1 MNSLLDIV
9 GLILDLLNN
18 FSQKGG
24 FRYWLIAA
32 GAVVPLVFFG
42 AAQACRLW
50 NRSYKPT
57 PFLIS
62 SIAIASLFSGLSI
75 LVWPA
80 TEFIDEVVELNV
92 LAWAQHLETHTVKTD
107 PEWERRWKDFGYPG
121 GGEGTTPW
129 FGALAYNTRKMLE
142 DKNDERF
149 YQPPISSSANGMN
162 IVVFSNPDTYTHE
175 VDFEFS
181 EGLGEFRR
189 AHPFIG
195 NRLPLQRFEIGRDQ
209 YERLLESYS
218 RSKEQ
223 QRSPEGTISYS
234 TIARLLSVQ
243 ILSFLIP
250 EHTER
255 LATSIRIALVVL
267 AFLCIALPL
276 LASGIASY
284 TQIQTDLSKSNSRVG
299 GGGGVPKASPNS
311 YRQRLRG
318 RR

>member
-1 MNSLLDIV
+1 MNTLVDVVELV
-9 GLILDLLNN
+9 LDLLSN

-24 FRYWLIAA
+24 FRNWLIAA
-32 GAVVPLVFFG
+32 AVAVPLVFFG
-42 AAQACRLW
+42 AAHACRLW
-50 NRSYKPT
+50 NRYYKPT
-57 PFLIS
+57 PFLVS

-92 LAWAQHLETHTVKTD
+92 LTWSQHLQTHTVKTD

-121 GGEGTTPW
+121 GGHGTTPW
-129 FGALAYNTRKMLE
+129 FSALAYNTRKMLE
-142 DKNDERF
+142 DNGFE
-149 YQPPISSSANGMN
+149 QPAISQNANWN
-162 IVVFSNPDTYTHE
+162 IIVFSSPGSFLRE

-181 EGLGEFRR
+181 EGLREFRR

-195 NRLPLQRFEIGRDQ
+195 NRLPLQKSEIGNREFQ
-209 YERLLESYS
+209 RLLDEYS
-218 RSKEQ
+218 KSKEQ
-223 QRSPEGTISYS
+223 QRSAEGTISYS
-234 TIARLLSVQ
+234 TIAHLLSVQ

-267 AFLCIALPL
+267 AILCIALPL

-284 TQIQTDLSKSNSRVG
+284 TQIQTDLSKSHSRG
-299 GGGGVPKASPNS
+299 GGGRGVPKASPNS
-311 YRQRLRG
+311 YRQRLRE